1 MTFQLVEREIMVKRQ
16 DTYTVY
22 KRTYVYMLANGKLMT
37 FNPDSIQDGP
47 LSVHNSESRGSKRNF
62 HLCNGNIHLLGCC
75 EWCCQP

>member
-22 KRTYVYMLANGKLMT
+22 KRTYAYMLANGKLMT

-47 LSVHNSESRGSKRNF
+47 LSVHNSESR
-62 HLCNGNIHLLGCC
+62 
-75 EWCCQP
+75 